1 MYLTFRLFERKN
13 LIKDILKQY
22 PTISEEELKNV
33 IKVKES
39 EISLSKLT
47 THDAIDVVVYFV
59 DKIPYIFKLEKDEQ
73 LFPTGRILTIFNY
86 FPSFI

>member
-1 MYLTFRLFERKN
+1 
-13 LIKDILKQY
+13 LIKDIVKQY

-47 THDAIDVVVYFV
+47 THDLVDVVVYLV

-73 LFPTGRILTIFNY
+73 LFPTGITESGSFYFILFQNI
-86 FPSFI
+86 

>member
-1 MYLTFRLFERKN
+1 LFERKN